1 MLQRTGSNTM
11 CQMLARQKLILKIS
25 TVFDKFNIIN
35 DYSESIFCEVFI
47 TWVTDFWHMK
57 GWLNSRDQ

>member
-1 MLQRTGSNTM
+1 M